1 MKREYADYE
10 LRALILDWLVRRGRW
25 GAHYYP
31 LDTLVNRLSQALK
44 NNGRRV
50 RRIVKELLEEGY
62 ILAHKKG
69 ETVSLNPTR
78 SRDIAEYIRRVMKV

>member
-1 MKREYADYE
+1 M
-10 LRALILDWLVRRGRW
+10 
-25 GAHYYP
+25 
-31 LDTLVNRLSQALK
+31 
-44 NNGRRV
+44 
-50 RRIVKELLEEGY
+50 VKELLEEGY

>member
-1 MKREYADYE
+1 M
-10 LRALILDWLVRRGRW
+10 VRRGRW
-25 GAHYYP
+25 GAHYYS
-31 LDTLVNRLSQALK
+31 LDTLV

-50 RRIVKELLEEGY
+50 RRMVKELLEEGY

>member
-1 MKREYADYE
+1 MKREYAEFE

-25 GAHYYP
+25 GAHHP

-44 NNGRRV
+44 NNGKKV

-69 ETVSLNPTR
+69 ETISLNPTR
-78 SRDIAEYIRRVMKV
+78 SRDVAEYIRRVMKV